1 MAFGLSQLGNNISR
15 AAGWVDDVVPIDL
28 TPGLN
33 LTTSKG
39 GGIPF
44 VSKQV
49 KGASTTQPQQVEDTS
64 AKDLVD
70 GMSAYRGV
78 NNSAQA
84 QARAQANSQIQS
96 INSLL
101 GLIGT
106 KRDAGIGDINS
117 SAEEQKRR
125 LAEQRQATMAGY
137 DNQATQNLQDRTR
150 GYEQV
155 DNFANNSANS
165 LNRVFQGANAGNSS
179 VARLLAPHLVGKA
192 AGSRR
197 TGVTETANQN
207 DTNITNARTSADN
220 EFGYTGQ
227 DLENQRLSQERQFR
241 ESIANQESDLLG
253 KRMSYEQ
260 NAGLATDG
268 TQNELNS
275 RMAQLNALFGQFKP
289 TYNMR
294 ATPTQKVDL
303 NSFSVD
309 PAQFRLD
316 QSAPAESRYYA
327 PQLKKKQQGMA

>member
-1 MAFGLSQLGNNISR
+1 MG
-15 AAGWVDDVVPIDL
+15 IDI
-28 TPGLN
+28 TPGFNMPGWNDVRQVL
-33 LTTSKG
+33 G
-39 GGIPF
+39 VYGGIGPGN
-44 VSKQV
+44 VGNVTSLNTKNGQPSQTW
-49 KGASTTQPQQVEDTS
+49 KGYPLGANTDGATTTTNQY
-64 AKDLVD
+64 AGD
-70 GMSAYRGV
+70 GGA
-78 NNSAQA
+78 AA
-84 QARAQANSQIQS
+84 AARAQANAQIGS
-96 INSLL
+96 INALL

-137 DNQATQNLQDRTR
+137 DNQATQNIKDRTR

-179 VARLLAPHLVGKA
+179 VAKLLAPHLVGKA

-197 TGVTETANQN
+197 TGVTETANEN

-275 RMAQLNALFGQFKP
+275 RMKQLNALFGQFKP

>member
-1 MAFGLSQLGNNISR
+1 MAFDI
-15 AAGWVDDVVPIDL
+15 
-28 TPGLN
+28 TPGFS
-33 LTTSKG
+33 LTNAVKSIIGST
-39 GGIPF
+39 GGI
-44 VSKQV
+44 
-49 KGASTTQPQQVEDTS
+49 GAGNTGNLSNMKPDS
-64 AKDLVD
+64 
-70 GMSAYRGV
+70 RGV
-78 NNSAQA
+78 DTNMVTVPDGWNKDKAQTGDNTQSYNQVDTGAA
-84 QARAQANSQIQS
+84 QARAQAAAQIAS